1 MRGALVAAVLSAG
14 VALVG
19 GPRQAVAQRPG
30 AAQPPA
36 GLQQPAAAQEPIP
49 GGRVDSIAIDGNHRI
64 TRAAIINAAAIPLK
78 TPIGFRDI
86 QRALRGLYDS
96 GDFDSVSV
104 LRTVGPDSAEI
115 LVIQVAERPL
125 LVRVTVR
132 GADLLSERSVRDL
145 IELPAGHPLNP
156 GYVERARQR
165 IDSMYE
171 AEGYYLSNVKPQV
184 IPVDS
189 EHVRVVL
196 DIDEGRR
203 VAISAVRIEGA
214 NAIPAAEVVAH
225 MKTRPE
231 GFWWFRRG
239 EYAKDEIR
247 QDIEE
252 RLPAFYGSRG
262 YVDFHVVHDTL
273 LVDRNNGKATL
284 VLAVE
289 EGRPYEV
296 GAVKVTGNH
305 RFSTEEVMGLN
316 PFAPQRSA
324 GLRCLLNS
332 CGGPVW
338 FDQNRWDD
346 ATTKLKTQY
355 ANQGY
360 IYVDITPQ
368 IERIEPTDSTGWP
381 TVNLTWNIT
390 EGRPAL
396 VNRIDIVGNDVTHER
411 VIREALIILPG
422 DVFAQDRVIKSYQNI
437 SNLGFFEQPLPFPDT
452 RPVNASDPYSDIDLI
467 FKVQEKRTGNVNF
480 GASMGQ
486 GTGLGGFLGLDE
498 PNLFGEGK
506 KGHIQWQ
513 FGANLNQLDLS
524 YTDPSLGGS
533 LVSGTFDIHDTRTRY
548 TISDLG
554 QITSRGASI
563 QFGIPLPHSRY
574 SRLFPAYAIDFESYS
589 GNSALL
595 AGSLRC
601 ASCMRSTLGVTFA
614 RDTRIDLPFPTG
626 GASHSVSLSTSG
638 GILGGSA
645 TYQKLDIDGH
655 WYAPAGVIGGSG
667 PVGGGVHLVL
677 ALTTKAGFV
686 FGNAGPF
693 FDQLYTMG
701 GTQYGIPLRGYNEFA
716 ITPQGYNPNASTG
729 GVPRTAFGRSYFAS
743 TAEFGMRFS
752 QSIYGSFFYDVGN
765 VWATPSDFNPTRL
778 FRGAG
783 FGVSLIT
790 PLGPLGLDLGY
801 GFDRVDAAGN
811 PAPGWKLHFKIGNFF
826 Q

>member
-1 MRGALVAAVLSAG
+1 MRGARIATVLAAAA
-14 VALVG
+14 ALAL
-19 GPRQAVAQRPG
+19 GPGR
-30 AAQPPA
+30 AAA
-36 GLQQPAAAQEPIP
+36 QQPAGAAPAAPEQQAIP
-49 GGRVDSIAIDGNHRI
+49 GGRVDSIAIEGNHRI
-64 TRAAIINAAAIPLK
+64 TRAAIVNTAAIPLK

-86 QRALRGLYDS
+86 QRALRGLYDT
-96 GDFDSVSV
+96 GEFDSLAI

-115 LVIQVAERPL
+115 LVIRVAERPL
-125 LVRVTVR
+125 LQRVTVR
-132 GADLLSERSVRDL
+132 GADQLSEHSVRDL
-145 IELPAGHPLNP
+145 IDMPAGRPLNP
-156 GYVERARQR
+156 GAVARARPR
-165 IDSMYE
+165 IDSLYE
-171 AEGYYLSNVKPQV
+171 AEGYYLADVKPQV

-189 EHVRVVL
+189 QHVRVVL

-203 VAISAVRIEGA
+203 IAISAVRVEGA
-214 NAIPAAEVVAH
+214 HAFPPQQVVAQ

-239 EYAKDEIR
+239 EYEKDQIR
-247 QDIEE
+247 QDVEE
-252 RLPAFYGSRG
+252 RLPAFYGSHG
-262 YVDFHVVHDTL
+262 YVDFRVVKDTL
-273 LVDRNNGKATL
+273 LVDHGNGKATL
-284 VLAVE
+284 VLTVD
-289 EGRPYEV
+289 EGRPYQV
-296 GAVKVTGNH
+296 GSVKVQGNH
-305 RFSTEEVMGLN
+305 RFSTEEVLDLN
-316 PFAPQRSA
+316 PFRAQTT
-324 GLRCLLNS
+324 GLRCLLKS

-338 FDQNRWDD
+338 FDQQRWDD
-346 ATTKLKTQY
+346 ATTKLRTRY
-355 ANQGY
+355 SNQGY
-360 IYVDITPQ
+360 IYADIEPA
-368 IERIEPTDSTGWP
+368 IERIEPADSTGLP
-381 TVNLTWNIT
+381 TVNLTWNIV

-437 SNLGFFEQPLPFPDT
+437 SNLGFFQQPLPFPDT
-452 RPVNASDPYSDIDLI
+452 RPVNPSDPYSDIDLI

-513 FGANLNQLDLS
+513 FGANINQLDLS
-524 YTDPSLGGS
+524 YSDPSLGGS
-533 LVSGTFDIHDTRTRY
+533 LVSGTIDLHDTRTRY
-548 TISDLG
+548 TIADLG
-554 QITSRGASI
+554 QITSRGGSL

-574 SRLFPAYAIDFESYS
+574 SRLFPSYAIDFESYT

-601 ASCMRSTLGVTFA
+601 ASCMRSTFGVTFV
-614 RDTRIDLPFPTG
+614 RDTRAVLPFPTS
-626 GASHSVSLSTSG
+626 GAMHSVSLATNG

-645 TYQKLDIDGH
+645 TFQKLDVEGH
-655 WYAPAGVIGGSG
+655 WYAPAGSIGGG
-667 PVGGGVHLVL
+667 AQLGGGVQLVL
-677 ALTTKAGFV
+677 GLSTKAGFV

-701 GTQYGIPLRGYNEFA
+701 GTQYGIPLRGYDEFS
-716 ITPQGYNPNASTG
+716 ITPEGFNPNATTG
-729 GVPRTAFGRSYFAS
+729 GVPRSAFGRSYFAG

-765 VWATPSDFNPTRL
+765 VWASASAFNPTRL

-783 FGVSLIT
+783 FGVAVIT

-801 GFDRVDAAGN
+801 GFDKVNSLGQ

>member
-1 MRGALVAAVLSAG
+1 MRGALALTVLAAG
-14 VALVG
+14 VALVAV
-19 GPRQAVAQRPG
+19 PR
-30 AAQPPA
+30 
-36 GLQQPAAAQEPIP
+36 PAAAQQPTAAPPPAGAQATVPEAVP
-49 GGRVDSIAIDGNHRI
+49 GGRVDSIAVEGNHRI

-78 TPIGFRDI
+78 TAIGFRDI
-86 QRALRGLYDS
+86 QRALRTLYDA
-96 GDFDSVSV
+96 GEFDSLSV

-115 LVIQVAERPL
+115 LVIRVVERPL
-125 LVRVTVR
+125 LARVTVR
-132 GADLLSERSVRDL
+132 GADLLSERSVRDR
-145 IELPAGHPLNP
+145 IDLPAGRPLNP
-156 GYVERARQR
+156 GNLERARQR

-171 AEGYYLSNVKPQV
+171 AEGYYLANVKPQV
-184 IPVDS
+184 LPVDS
-189 EHVRVVL
+189 QHVRVVL

-203 VAISAVRIEGA
+203 VAIAAVRIEGA
-214 NAIPAAEVVAH
+214 HAFPASQIVAQ

-262 YVDFHVVHDTL
+262 YVDFRVAHDTL
-273 LVDRNNGKATL
+273 LVERGTGKATL
-284 VLAVE
+284 VLTVE

-296 GAVKVTGNH
+296 GTVRVQGNH
-305 RFSTEEVMGLN
+305 RFSTDEVMTLN
-316 PFAPQRSA
+316 PFSA
-324 GLRCLLNS
+324 QHATTGLRCLLKS

-355 ANQGY
+355 SNQGY
-360 IYVDITPQ
+360 IYADIQPQ
-368 IERIEPTDSTGWP
+368 IERIEPADSTGWP

-396 VNRIDIVGNDVTHER
+396 VNRIEIVGNDVTHER
-411 VIREALIILPG
+411 VIREALVILPG
-422 DVFAQDRVIKSYQNI
+422 DVFGQDKVIRSYQNI
-437 SNLGFFEQPLPFPDT
+437 SNLGFFQQPLPFPDT
-452 RPVNASDPYSDIDLI
+452 RQVNPSDPYSDIDLI

-513 FGANLNQLDLS
+513 FGANINMLDLS
-524 YTDPSLGGS
+524 YSDPSLGGS
-533 LVSGTFDIHDTRTRY
+533 LISGTIDVHDTRTRY

-554 QITSRGASI
+554 QITSRGASL
-563 QFGIPLPHSRY
+563 QFGLPLPHSRY
-574 SRLFPAYAIDFESYS
+574 SRLFPSYAIDFQSYS
-589 GNSALL
+589 GNSALI
-595 AGSLRC
+595 AGALRC
-601 ASCMRSTLGVTFA
+601 ASCMRSTLGLTFL
-614 RDTRIDLPFPTG
+614 RDTRVDLPFPTA
-626 GASHSVSLSTSG
+626 GASHSVSFAANG

-645 TYQKLDIDGH
+645 TFQKLDVEGH
-655 WYAPAGVIGGSG
+655 WYAPAGTLGSG
-667 PVGGGVHLVL
+667 GPAGGGVRLVL
-677 ALTTKAGFV
+677 GLTTKAGFV

-701 GTQYGIPLRGYNEFA
+701 GTQYGIPLRGYDEFS
-716 ITPQGYNPNASTG
+716 ITPQGFNPLASVS
-729 GVPRTAFGRSYFAS
+729 GVPRSAFGRSYFAA
-743 TAEFGMRFS
+743 TAEFGLRFS

-765 VWATPSDFNPTRL
+765 VWPSASAFNPTRL

-783 FGVSLIT
+783 FGVAVIT

-801 GFDRVDAAGN
+801 GFDRVNSLGQSN
-811 PAPGWKLHFKIGNFF
+811 PGWKLHFKIGNFF